1 MPSLS
6 QKTWNSSD
14 AKLLP
19 LSVRMLCGTPKRQ
32 VTPLKNLTAV
42 VVVWLVTGTAS
53 IHLVNLST
61 ATSRCVCPS
70 GEYFRKGPTW
80 SSTHWANGQASGI
93 VIRSVAG
100 ACGLGAN
107 RWHGSHLRTKFL
119 ASSAAVG
126 Q

>member
-1 MPSLS
+1 MPSFS
-6 QKTWNSSD
+6 HKAWNSSE

-32 VTPLKNLTAV
+32 EMPLKNLTAV
-42 VVVWLVTGTAS
+42 IAVWLVTGMAS

-61 ATSRCVCPS
+61 ITSKCVCPP
-70 GEYFRKGPTW
+70 GEDFRRGPTW
-80 SSTHWANGQASGI
+80 SSPRWENGQASGI
-93 VIRSVAG
+93 VIKSVAG
-100 ACGLGAN
+100 AYGLGAN
-107 RWHGSHLRTKFL
+107 RWHGSHFRTRFL